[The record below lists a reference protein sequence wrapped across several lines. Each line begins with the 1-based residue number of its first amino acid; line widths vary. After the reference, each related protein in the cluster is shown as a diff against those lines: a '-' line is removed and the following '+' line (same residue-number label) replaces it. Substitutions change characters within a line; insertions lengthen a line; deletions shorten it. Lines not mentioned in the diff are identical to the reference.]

1 MKRELKIGDSQI
13 ITISDSGIVS
23 VPSKVRMTIS
33 EIADLFG
40 IYYQTAK
47 RCIRTIEKSGAVDGD
62 YSMTCTCDGSKI
74 TSDYYGLEI
83 IIALSFQVQS
93 AKAKIFQRWLIR
105 RISMCPIVVQ
115 LTATILPTD
124 KCFWN

>member
-1 MKRELKIGDSQI
+1 MKREI
-13 ITISDSGIVS
+13 ITISDSGMVG

-47 RCIRTIEKSGAVDGD
+47 RGIRTIEKSGAAGGD
-62 YSMTCTCDGSKI
+62 YSMSCTCDGSKVYPN
-74 TSDYYGLEI
+74 YYGLET

-93 AKAKIFQRWLIR
+93 AKARIFQEWLIR
-105 RISMCPIVVQ
+105 RVSMHPIVVQ
-115 LTATILPTD
+115 LTDNILPTD
-124 KCFWN
+124 KCLWN